1 MDGWI
6 DPVVDNYNESY
17 TIRQSRDSRS
27 VMLEH
32 VSSATVPSPRSSDC
46 CVRAAYIAQLR
57 ESLPPGL
64 GLDD

>member
-17 TIRQSRDSRS
+17 TIRQSRDLCT
-27 VMLEH
+27 VMLKH
-32 VSSATVPSPRSSDC
+32 VSSATVLSPRSGT
-46 CVRAAYIAQLR
+46 RAAYIAQLR
-57 ESLPPGL
+57 KSLPSGL